1 MALFRKEIIEGNSN
15 RWYGKSIALTRI
27 PTSIVFVFTITIIS
41 LLLWIIINGNYTR
54 RIYVNGEVISDLQ
67 PVNIFST
74 QQGFIEKK
82 FIKQGDYVFK
92 GQRLFQINIG
102 KEIYSGAL
110 SDNSIKSIEE
120 QRDQIKGIILKLR
133 KNKELAILNLQK
145 QLSEYEEA
153 YNQALKNFEYIKTTV
168 NDMKTNV
175 VNYKEYLKKGLI
187 NKDQFSN
194 QSYLYYQQQN
204 IYQNIS
210 FQLVQQKL
218 NMMNI
223 ESEISSS
230 SIDFDNKIAEY
241 SYQLGELN
249 RKQLDLDASGNLYI
263 NAPSDGRIESASVTT
278 GQMIKVGDILS
289 QILPSGSKVY
299 AIKLLM
305 PNNAAPY
312 IHIGDKVNIRFEAYP
327 FQKYGQFSG
336 SVFSISNIPAIQIN
350 SNLYYN
356 GNDRNGRYENYYELI
371 VLLDESLFKNK
382 KLILANG
389 MKAEITLYLD
399 NRKIYQWIL
408 SPYYDIKKS
417 LTGAPNEKN

>member
-110 SDNSIKSIEE
+110 SDNSIKSVEE
-120 QRDQIKGIILKLR
+120 QSEQIKGIILKLR
-133 KNKELAILNLQK
+133 ENKELAILNLQK
-145 QLSEYEEA
+145 QLSEYKEA

-241 SYQLGELN
+241 SYQLGELS
-249 RKQLDLDASGNLYI
+249 RKQLDLDATGNVYI
-263 NAPSDGRIESASVTT
+263 NAPSDGRIESAGVTT

-312 IHIGDKVNIRFEAYP
+312 VHIGDKVNIRFEAYP
-327 FQKYGQFSG
+327 FQKYGQFLG
-336 SVFSISNIPAIQIN
+336 TVFSISNIPAIQIN